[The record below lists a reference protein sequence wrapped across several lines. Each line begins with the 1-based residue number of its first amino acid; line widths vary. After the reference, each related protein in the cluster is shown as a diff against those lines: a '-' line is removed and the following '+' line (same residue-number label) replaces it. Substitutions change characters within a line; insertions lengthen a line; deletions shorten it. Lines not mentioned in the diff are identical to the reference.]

1 MTEIINEIINID
13 DVSFYYQNID
23 YEIEEREQLAKAK
36 KNKKEK
42 IKKGRIKSVTEA
54 GEVASVLPPA
64 ADAPLASNT
73 AKAVEAML
81 AVSAPTPAS
90 AAGMPPL
97 TAGAA
102 SSTLA
107 PPPKYALKNVSFKIY
122 EGEFTAI
129 VGCNG
134 SGKSTLAKHINGL
147 LIPDEG
153 GVTVLGLNTKDKK
166 VLFEI
171 RKNTGMVFQNPDNQ
185 MVASIVEDDVAFGP
199 ENIGVPQKEI
209 VERVEWALSCVD
221 MLEFRSRTTERLSG
235 GQKQRI
241 AIAGVLAIKPKILV
255 LDESTAMLDPRGRRE
270 VLDIVKRLNREQ
282 GITVILITHF
292 MDEALLADRIFV
304 MYDGKTVLS
313 GTPSEVFSESDAL
326 KQIGLNV
333 PSALSIAQKLRRG
346 GMPISGDALT
356 IGELAKGICQLL

>member
-1 MTEIINEIINID
+1 MPSGKFFEVTVLMAEIINID

-23 YEIEEREQLAKAK
+23 YEVYEVEQRERLAEAK
-36 KNKKEK
+36 KNKKAK
-42 IKKGRIKSVTEA
+42 RGKGRAKSE
-54 GEVASVLPPA
+54 
-64 ADAPLASNT
+64 
-73 AKAVEAML
+73 
-81 AVSAPTPAS
+81 
-90 AAGMPPL
+90 
-97 TAGAA
+97 AGAA
-102 SSTLA
+102 AAIAPNPDEPLA
-107 PPPKYALKNVSFKIY
+107 APSPPPEPKYALKNVSLKIR
-122 EGEFTAI
+122 EGEFAAI

-147 LIPDEG
+147 LIPDGG
-153 GVTVLGLNTKDKK
+153 GVTVLGLDTKDKK

-209 VERVEWALSCVD
+209 VERVEWALRCVD
-221 MLEFRSRTTERLSG
+221 MSEFRSRTTERLSG

-270 VLDIVKRLNREQ
+270 VLDIVKRLNRER

-304 MYDGKTVLS
+304 MYDGKAVLS
-313 GTPSEVFSESDAL
+313 GTPAEVFAESDAL
-326 KQIGLNV
+326 KQIGLDV

-356 IGELAKGICQLL
+356 VEELAKSICQLL